1 MSSFPFATEYA
12 AADVALSL
20 LLNAL
25 TDSPGVK
32 SWNGTNNGDGL
43 WGIYWQSVPTEYDA
57 PSSESYEDAVNYR
70 GYNQEFRIS
79 VGTEYNPMV
88 NVGQIEYQTDWYVS
102 NPNLEQVSYDTSG
115 LMEDTW
121 NFD

>member
-1 MSSFPFATEYA
+1 
-12 AADVALSL
+12 
-20 LLNAL
+20 
-25 TDSPGVK
+25 
-32 SWNGTNNGDGL
+32 
-43 WGIYWQSVPTEYDA
+43 
-57 PSSESYEDAVNYR
+57 
-70 GYNQEFRIS
+70 
-79 VGTEYNPMV
+79 MV